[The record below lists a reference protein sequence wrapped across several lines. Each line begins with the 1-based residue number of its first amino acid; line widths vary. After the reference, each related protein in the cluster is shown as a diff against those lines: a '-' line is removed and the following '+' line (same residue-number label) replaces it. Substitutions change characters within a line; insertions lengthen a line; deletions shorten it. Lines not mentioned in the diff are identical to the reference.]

1 MEAST
6 AATSSRSQSYP
17 ARLTGMSWAHFLNDG
32 AANYLPGVLPAILI
46 SLNLSVALAGT
57 IMAAF

>member
-1 MEAST
+1 
-6 AATSSRSQSYP
+6 
-17 ARLTGMSWAHFLNDG
+17 MSWAHFLNDG